1 MALLLLWEVDHDQ
14 PFPTKGTDD
23 LTAALGSFTKRL
35 ALRAAKD
42 PRLAWLKSEDMA
54 MPLAPGLAPSHH
66 RRWSVRVMAPAA
78 AEPQGWYTD
87 FVARW
92 RAYTEA
98 LVCPPG
104 SRPMSEVSE
113 DLLMRVRPALRQR
126 SEMVVAVDSA
136 TSSAA
141 VATQSSATPSVAR
154 RRRQA
159 QVPAGSQAQE
169 VERVT
174 PQLQRPRVV
183 AAGPESPPSQ
193 SPTRSPACTSKRAT
207 PRSRRSRAVDGG
219 LEPQPEERRV
229 NATARSPYQASA
241 APRLIRPREVDV
253 GVGPPLRRQRT
264 LTSWLQPR
272 SAPLENPEEH
282 ADPYAAR
289 HGRATAGPPT

>member
-1 MALLLLWEVDHDQ
+1 
-14 PFPTKGTDD
+14 
-23 LTAALGSFTKRL
+23 
-35 ALRAAKD
+35 
-42 PRLAWLKSEDMA
+42 

-78 AEPQGWYTD
+78 ADPQGWYTD

-113 DLLMRVRPALRQR
+113 DLLMRVRPELRRR
-126 SEMVVAVDSA
+126 SGTVVVADGA
-136 TSSAA
+136 TSSTAM
-141 VATQSSATPSVAR
+141 ATQSSATPSVAR

-159 QVPAGSQAQE
+159 QVPAGSLAHE
-169 VERVT
+169 GEPAT
-174 PQLQRPRVV
+174 PQLRRPRVV
-183 AAGPESPPSQ
+183 AAGPDPPQAQ

-219 LEPQPEERRV
+219 LASQPEERQA
-229 NATARSPYQASA
+229 NFTARSPSQASA
-241 APRLIRPREVDV
+241 APRLSRPREVDV
-253 GVGPPLRRQRT
+253 AVGPPLRPQRT

-272 SAPLENPEEH
+272 SAPPEKPEEH
-282 ADPYAAR
+282 ADPYAAC
-289 HGRATAGPPT
+289 HGHATAGPPT